1 MNSREISLGKVSVVQ
16 MAIAVDSQWSKVDP
30 RAAWDL
36 GMPPVILS
44 MGSLQEVSG
53 HVAGAW
59 LASRTHTSGR

>member
-16 MAIAVDSQWSKVDP
+16 MAMAVVNQWSKVEP

-44 MGSLQEVSG
+44 MGSLGEVSWHLG
-53 HVAGAW
+53 VAC
-59 LASRTHTSGR
+59 LARRHTSGR